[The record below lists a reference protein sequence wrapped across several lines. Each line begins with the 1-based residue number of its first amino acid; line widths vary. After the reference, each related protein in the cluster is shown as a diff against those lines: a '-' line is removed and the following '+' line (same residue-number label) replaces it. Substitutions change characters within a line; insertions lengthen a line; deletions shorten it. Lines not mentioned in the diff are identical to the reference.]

1 MYRFLLKPRW
11 LLFHLGVVLLI
22 VLMVNLGFWQLH
34 RWEDRKDFNAEVR
47 ARAVQPVVPVEQV
60 VTADTDGD
68 DVQWRTVTASGT
80 YLADEELI
88 VVNRSQDGFSGV
100 NVVTPL
106 ELADGTLVLVN
117 RGFVPTTLDVP
128 PTPTG
133 DVVVTGRLRET
144 QERTLGQLT
153 EGEGE
158 LTEIFRIDIPLLAEQ
173 LPAPVLPVYID
184 LLSTDP
190 SQGELPVPLP
200 DPDLSEGPHLSYMVQ
215 WWIFSLCVVVGWV
228 LAVRRSVRQHRRD
241 REAAALPPVTPE
253 APEPVEA
260 VEPATVSAPAGR
272 TPPDSPMPD
281 GAAAST
287 APDGTHRSSPD

>member
-1 MYRFLLKPRW
+1 MHRFLLKPKW
-11 LLFHLGVVLLI
+11 LLFHLLVVGLV
-22 VLMVNLGFWQLH
+22 VLMVNLGLWQLH
-34 RWEDRKDFNAEVR
+34 RWQDRKDFNAEVR
-47 ARAVQPVVPVEQV
+47 ARASQPVVPVEQLV
-60 VTADTDGD
+60 GSDTDGD
-68 DVQWRTVTASGT
+68 TVQWRTVTATGT
-80 YLADEELI
+80 YLADEELL

-128 PTPTG
+128 ATPTG
-133 DVVVTGRLRET
+133 EVTVTGRLRVT

-153 EGEGE
+153 EPDGE
-158 LTEIFRIDIPLLAEQ
+158 LTEIFRIDIPRLAGQ
-173 LPAPVLPVYID
+173 LPAPVLPAYVD
-184 LLSTDP
+184 LLSAEP
-190 SQGELPVPLP
+190 PQGDVPVPLP

-228 LAVRRSVRQHRRD
+228 LAVRRSIRQHRSD
-241 REAAALPPVTPE
+241 RETIS
-253 APEPVEA
+253 EPDE
-260 VEPATVSAPAGR
+260 R

-287 APDGTHRSSPD
+287 AHG

>member
-1 MYRFLLKPRW
+1 VYRFLLKPRW
-11 LLFHLGVVLLI
+11 LLFHLGVILLI

-34 RWEDRKDFNAEVR
+34 RWEERKDFNAEVR
-47 ARAVQPVVPVEQV
+47 ARAGEPVVPVEQV
-60 VTADTDGD
+60 VTATTDGD

-106 ELADGTLVLVN
+106 QLADGTLVLVN
-117 RGFVPTTLDVP
+117 RGFVPTTLEVP
-128 PTPTG
+128 PTPSG

-153 EGEGE
+153 EVAGE
-158 LTEIFRIDIPLLAEQ
+158 LDEIFRIDIPRIADQ
-173 LPAPVLPVYID
+173 LPAPVLPVYLD
-184 LLSTDP
+184 LLSAEP
-190 SQGELPVPLP
+190 AQGEVPVPLP

-228 LAVRRSVRQHRRD
+228 LAVNRSVRQHRRD
-241 REAAALPPVTPE
+241 REAAAV
-253 APEPVEA
+253 AGA
-260 VEPATVSAPAGR
+260 DADADDVSAPAER
-272 TPPDSPMPD
+272 TPQDSPLRD

-287 APDGTHRSSPD
+287 APD